1 MFLAFFLK
9 ETTSCQEDTWIIY
22 SRAWEWMTGGEL
34 CSQEH

>member
-22 SRAWEWMTGGEL
+22 SCAWEWMTGGEL